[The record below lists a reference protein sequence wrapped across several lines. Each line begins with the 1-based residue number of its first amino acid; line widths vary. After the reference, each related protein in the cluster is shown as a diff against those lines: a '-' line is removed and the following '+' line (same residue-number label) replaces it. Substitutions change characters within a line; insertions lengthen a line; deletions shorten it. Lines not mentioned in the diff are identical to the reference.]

1 MDNVQKEVETVESVQ
16 DVNDVTNAKQD
27 ENPYEKFRYMSVDQL
42 IMIQNALYNSNKLVI
57 DSFNAISE
65 SIERNKINV
74 K

>member
-16 DVNDVTNAKQD
+16 DGNDVTSIEQD

-65 SIERNKINV
+65 SIKRNKINV

>member
-1 MDNVQKEVETVESVQ
+1 MDNVQKEVETVEPVQ
-16 DVNDVTNAKQD
+16 DVNDITNTKQE

-42 IMIQNALYNSNKLVI
+42 IMIQNALYNTNKLVI
-57 DSFNAISE
+57 DSFNAITE

>member
-1 MDNVQKEVETVESVQ
+1 MDNVQKEVETVEPVQ
-16 DVNDVTNAKQD
+16 DGNDVTSIKQD

>member
-1 MDNVQKEVETVESVQ
+1 MDDVQKEVETIESVQ
-16 DVNDVTNAKQD
+16 DINDITGTKPE

-42 IMIQNALYNSNKLVI
+42 IMIQNALYNSNKIVI

>member
-1 MDNVQKEVETVESVQ
+1 MDNVQKKVETVESVQ
-16 DVNDVTNAKQD
+16 DVNDVTNSKQD

>member
-1 MDNVQKEVETVESVQ
+1 MDNVETIEPVQ
-16 DVNDVTNAKQD
+16 DIKDITDTKPK

>member
-1 MDNVQKEVETVESVQ
+1 MDNVQEVKTVESVQ
-16 DVNDVTNAKQD
+16 DVNDVTNTKQD

>member
-1 MDNVQKEVETVESVQ
+1 MSEVETIESVQ
-16 DVNDVTNAKQD
+16 DIKDTPSSKQT

>member
-57 DSFNAISE
+57 DSFNAITE

>member
-1 MDNVQKEVETVESVQ
+1 MDNVQKEVETVKSVQ
-16 DVNDVTNAKQD
+16 DVNNVTNAKQD